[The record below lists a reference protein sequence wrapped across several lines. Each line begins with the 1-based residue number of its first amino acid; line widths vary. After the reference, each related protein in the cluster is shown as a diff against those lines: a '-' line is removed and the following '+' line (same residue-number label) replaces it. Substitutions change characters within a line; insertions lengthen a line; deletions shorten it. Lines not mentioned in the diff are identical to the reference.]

1 MNRSHWTGIRF
12 FNFFS
17 ISWNVL
23 LKTMALGEADEVWRK
38 GDVEVLCHPGTETLP
53 FFGPGRFVSAVQAL
67 ALPLPRHLL
76 CDRPMKVNAGMLGKA
91 TNAVAVRTVDPDGT
105 AVMADENLV
114 DQFAA
119 FWLDDD
125 LLLHDRVPQRNGA
138 VQPWMIGG
146 CRSCRS

>member
-1 MNRSHWTGIRF
+1 MELWESNEIR
-12 FNFFS
+12 
-17 ISWNVL
+17 
-23 LKTMALGEADEVWRK
+23 RK
-38 GDVEVLCHPGTETLP
+38 GDVEVLCQPTTESLP

-67 ALPLPRHLL
+67 ALPRHLL

-125 LLLHDRVPQRNGA
+125 LLLHDRVLQRN
-138 VQPWMIGG
+138 
-146 CRSCRS
+146 